1 MHEKILLSSFTVK
14 AETRSIDK
22 FSKRFLSLIR
32 FVFSTIFIQ
41 NYDITSVSP
50 IIQDISKFINLYKNS
65 FGHLSSFTS
74 RVPHWKT
81 QAAPIVDVIS
91 ESIVSHFSS
100 FLSCVLTEQWVNFT
114 AAYVTF
120 ENTSPSLSLSL
131 HDPTAMILHHFD
143 LYTQQPYRGYDDLT
157 MMSSS
162 HWRHHHSL
170 TWPLRTTS
178 FLYSLAPSLSSSRS
192 SSRPSQLLRALY
204 LFRKLNGR
212 VLSHSCGYSFRQRA
226 WPSFQNIRISRISR
240 DTVDSQFLK
249 GIPSCYRSTRSSL
262 SILDEIS
269 RLFSDIDFSSLSFS
283 NIISFFIYFFLFLF
297 IGLLGIGR
305 DRK

>member
-50 IIQDISKFINLYKNS
+50 IIQDISKFINLCKNS

-120 ENTSPSLSLSL
+120 ENTSPSLSLSPWSNSYDPPPL
-131 HDPTAMILHHFD
+131 WPIYPAALSGLWRPHDDVIVPLTSPPL
-143 LYTQQPYRGYDDLT
+143 PYVTIENNLVSIFPRTL
-157 MMSSS
+157 
-162 HWRHHHSL
+162 
-170 TWPLRTTS
+170 PLLFSFIVSPFTTS
-178 FLYSLAPSLSSSRS
+178 PRSVSLPKA
-192 SSRPSQLLRALY
+192 
-204 LFRKLNGR
+204 
-212 VLSHSCGYSFRQRA
+212 
-226 WPSFQNIRISRISR
+226 
-240 DTVDSQFLK
+240 
-249 GIPSCYRSTRSSL
+249 
-262 SILDEIS
+262 
-269 RLFSDIDFSSLSFS
+269 
-283 NIISFFIYFFLFLF
+283 
-297 IGLLGIGR
+297 
-305 DRK
+305 